1 VPPIKEMCGEISS
14 SLMIQ
19 LRIESII
26 GKLKIHRILFLNLL
40 TVPWSRQFV
49 TDVWDTCTIQYYI
62 SYNKSQFLSGN

>member
-26 GKLKIHRILFLNLL
+26 GKLKTHRILFLNLH
-40 TVPWSRQFV
+40 TVPWSRQFFFFFF
-49 TDVWDTCTIQYYI
+49 DT
-62 SYNKSQFLSGN
+62 SKE